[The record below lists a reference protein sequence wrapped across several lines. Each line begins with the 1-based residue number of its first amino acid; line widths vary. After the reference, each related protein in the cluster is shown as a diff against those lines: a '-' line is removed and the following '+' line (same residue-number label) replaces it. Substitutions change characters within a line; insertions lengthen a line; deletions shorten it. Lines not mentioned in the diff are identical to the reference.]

1 MRRGQGGR
9 LQSAE
14 PPLSTVVPP
23 NPTSAAQ
30 AVPLSGL
37 NQLLDLAR
45 KRSPDDQNRLLM
57 GVAGLYES
65 AGAHGGAPEALADI
79 FIALTRSAE
88 REIRQVLA
96 QRLAK
101 VDWAPAALVKMLAA
115 DEIEIARPVIAA
127 SPLLLDDDLLQ
138 LLSDGSIDHQ
148 IQIALRPN
156 IGAAVA
162 RAIIA
167 GADPAVMT
175 ALATNRSARIEAPD
189 FTQLVD
195 QSRQLAALRAP
206 LTRHPSLDEDLALR
220 LYQWVGEALRQA
232 ISDRFTIDPA
242 RLADAV
248 QAAARTSAGQTTGQ
262 VAAAE
267 WALTADEADSRLVA
281 KLHAAGQLRAAY
293 LIRALREEKLGVF
306 AHGLATLG
314 GFEVSQVRRALDGDT
329 ARPLFLACIAVGLD
343 RAAFPALLTEIRK
356 LNKGFPRD
364 PDSSA
369 WRLAERS
376 ADQAAYE
383 FRLLMA
389 NADDPSV

>member
-1 MRRGQGGR
+1 M
-9 LQSAE
+9 
-14 PPLSTVVPP
+14 STVVPLDP
-23 NPTSAAQ
+23 EKPSK
-30 AVPLSGL
+30 AVPLAGL
-37 NQLLDLAR
+37 NQLLDLA
-45 KRSPDDQNRLLM
+45 KNRSPDEQHRLLM
-57 GVAGLYES
+57 GVAGLYQS
-65 AGAHGGAPEALADI
+65 AADHGGAPDALADI
-79 FIALTRSAE
+79 FIALTRKAE
-88 REIRQVLA
+88 REIRQTLA

-101 VDWAPAALVKMLAA
+101 VDWAPAALVRMLAA
-115 DEIEIARPVIAA
+115 DEIQIARPVIAA
-127 SPLLLDDDLLQ
+127 SPLLLDADLLQ
-138 LLSDGSIDHQ
+138 LLADCSIEHQ
-148 IQIALRPN
+148 IQVALRPEL
-156 IGAAVA
+156 GAAVA

-167 GADPAVMT
+167 GGDPAVMT
-175 ALATNRSARIEAPD
+175 ALATNRSAHIEATA
-189 FTQLVD
+189 FSNLVD
-195 QSRQLAALRAP
+195 RSRQLAALRAP

-242 RLADAV
+242 RMAEAIQDAT
-248 QAAARTSAGQTTGQ
+248 QASARAS
-262 VAAAE
+262 AAE
-267 WALTADEADSRLVA
+267 WNSAAPPIAAEDTDARLVA
-281 KLHAAGQLRAAY
+281 KLHAAGQLRPAY

-314 GFEVSQVRRALDGDT
+314 RFEVAQVHRALQGDT

-389 NADDPSV
+389 DIESASV

>member
-1 MRRGQGGR
+1 M
-9 LQSAE
+9 
-14 PPLSTVVPP
+14 STVVPLDP
-23 NPTSAAQ
+23 EKPSQ
-30 AVPLSGL
+30 AVPLAGL
-37 NQLLDLAR
+37 NQLLDLAK
-45 KRSPDDQNRLLM
+45 KRSPDDQHRLLM

-65 AGAHGGAPEALADI
+65 AADHGGAPDALADI
-79 FIALTRSAE
+79 FVALTRSAE

-101 VDWAPAALVKMLAA
+101 VDWAPAALVRMLAA
-115 DEIEIARPVIAA
+115 DEIQIARPVIAA

-138 LLSDGSIDHQ
+138 LLTDCSIEHQ
-148 IQIALRPN
+148 IQVALRPDL
-156 IGAAVA
+156 GAAVA

-167 GADPAVMT
+167 GGDPAVMT
-175 ALATNRSARIEAPD
+175 ALATNRSAQIEGSAFAD
-189 FTQLVD
+189 LVD
-195 QSRQLAALRAP
+195 RSRQLAALRAP

-242 RLADAV
+242 RLAQTVQDAA
-248 QAAARTSAGQTTGQ
+248 QATTRTTAATWDNAPITEDTD
-262 VAAAE
+262 A
-267 WALTADEADSRLVA
+267 RLVA
-281 KLHAAGQLRAAY
+281 KLHAAGQLRPAY

-314 GFEVSQVRRALDGDT
+314 RFEVAQIHRALQGDT

-389 NADDPSV
+389 DIESASV

>member
-1 MRRGQGGR
+1 M
-9 LQSAE
+9 
-14 PPLSTVVPP
+14 STVVPLAP
-23 NPTSAAQ
+23 EKPSQ
-30 AVPLSGL
+30 AVPLAGL
-37 NQLLDLAR
+37 NQLLDLA
-45 KRSPDDQNRLLM
+45 KSRSPDDQHRLLM

-65 AGAHGGAPEALADI
+65 AAGHGGAPEALADI

-101 VDWAPAALVKMLAA
+101 AEWAPAALVRMLAA
-115 DEIEIARPVIAA
+115 DEIQIARPVIAA

-138 LLSDGSIDHQ
+138 LLADCSIEHQ
-148 IQIALRPN
+148 IQVALRPDL
-156 IGAAVA
+156 GAAVA

-167 GADPAVMT
+167 GGDPAVMT
-175 ALATNRSARIEAPD
+175 ALATNRSARIEDAS
-189 FTQLVD
+189 FTVLVNR
-195 QSRQLAALRAP
+195 SRQLAALRAP
-206 LTRHPSLDEDLALR
+206 LTRHPSLNEDLALV

-242 RLADAV
+242 CLSEAAQSAASDTAV
-248 QAAARTSAGQTTGQ
+248 AWEAPSAS
-262 VAAAE
+262 A
-267 WALTADEADSRLVA
+267 ADESDARLVA
-281 KLHAAGQLRAAY
+281 KLNAAGQLRPAY

-306 AHGLATLG
+306 AHGLAVLG
-314 GFEVSQVRRALDGDT
+314 RFEVAQIHRALTGDT

-389 NADDPSV
+389 DIDAASV

>member
-1 MRRGQGGR
+1 M
-9 LQSAE
+9 
-14 PPLSTVVPP
+14 STVVPLDP
-23 NPTSAAQ
+23 SKPSE
-30 AVPLSGL
+30 AVPLAGL

-45 KRSPDDQNRLLM
+45 TRSPDDQHRLLM

-65 AGAHGGAPEALADI
+65 AAEHGGAPEALADI
-79 FIALTRSAE
+79 FIALTRKAE

-101 VDWAPAALVKMLAA
+101 ADWAPAALVRMLAA

-138 LLSDGSIDHQ
+138 LLADCSIEHQ
-148 IQIALRPN
+148 IQVALRPDL
-156 IGAAVA
+156 GAAVA
-162 RAIIA
+162 RAIVA

-175 ALATNRSARIEAPD
+175 ALATNRSARIEPAVFAD
-189 FTQLVD
+189 LVER
-195 QSRQLAALRAP
+195 SRQLAALRAP
-206 LTRHPSLDEDLALR
+206 LTRHPSLSEDLALR

-232 ISDRFTIDPA
+232 IGDRFSIDPA
-242 RLADAV
+242 RLAEAL
-248 QAAARTSAGQTTGQ
+248 QSAAQTAARDTAVAWEAASAS
-262 VAAAE
+262 
-267 WALTADEADSRLVA
+267 ADETEARLVA
-281 KLHAAGQLRAAY
+281 KLHAAGQLRPAY

-306 AHGLATLG
+306 AHGLAVLG
-314 GFEVSQVRRALDGDT
+314 RFEIAQICRALAGDT
-329 ARPLFLACIAVGLD
+329 ARPLFLACIAVGMD

-364 PDSSA
+364 PDASA

-389 NADDPSV
+389 DIDGASV

>member
-1 MRRGQGGR
+1 M
-9 LQSAE
+9 
-14 PPLSTVVPP
+14 STVVPP
-23 NPTSAAQ
+23 DLTHASQ

-37 NQLLDLAR
+37 NQLLDLAK

-96 QRLAK
+96 QRLAR
-101 VDWAPAALVKMLAA
+101 VEWAPAALVRMLAA

-127 SPLLLDDDLLQ
+127 SPLLLDEDLLQ
-138 LLSDGSIDHQ
+138 LLSDCSIEHQ
-148 IQIALRPN
+148 IQVALRPN

-175 ALATNRSARIEAPD
+175 ALATNRTAQIEASVFAD
-189 FTQLVD
+189 LVGH
-195 QSRQLAALRAP
+195 SRQLAALRAP
-206 LTRHPSLDEDLALR
+206 LTRHPSLDEALALR
-220 LYQWVGEALRQA
+220 LYQWVGDALRQA
-232 ISDRFTIDPA
+232 ISDRFTIDPDRLAEAVRSVARTTAGETAGGQVGAVDWDAPPEDSDA
-242 RLADAV
+242 RLA
-248 QAAARTSAGQTTGQ
+248 
-262 VAAAE
+262 
-267 WALTADEADSRLVA
+267 A
-281 KLHAAGQLRAAY
+281 KLHAAGQLRPAY

-306 AHGLATLG
+306 AHGLAMLG
-314 GFEVSQVRRALDGDT
+314 RFEVTQVRRALDGDT

-343 RAAFPALLTEIRK
+343 RAAFPAILTEIRK

-389 NADDPSV
+389 DADHASV

>member
-1 MRRGQGGR
+1 M
-9 LQSAE
+9 
-14 PPLSTVVPP
+14 STVVPLDP
-23 NPTSAAQ
+23 EKPSQ
-30 AVPLSGL
+30 AVPLAGL
-37 NQLLDLAR
+37 NQLLDLAK
-45 KRSPDDQNRLLM
+45 KRSPDDQHRLLM

-65 AGAHGGAPEALADI
+65 AADHGGAPDALADI
-79 FIALTRSAE
+79 FVALTRSAE

-101 VDWAPAALVKMLAA
+101 VDWAPVALVRMLAA
-115 DEIEIARPVIAA
+115 DEIHIARPVIAA

-138 LLSDGSIDHQ
+138 LLSDCSIEHQ
-148 IQIALRPN
+148 IQVALRPDL
-156 IGAAVA
+156 GAAVA

-167 GADPAVMT
+167 SGDPAVMT
-175 ALATNRSARIEAPD
+175 ALATNRSAQIEGSAFAD
-189 FTQLVD
+189 LVD
-195 QSRQLAALRAP
+195 RSRQLAALRAP

-242 RLADAV
+242 RLAQAV
-248 QAAARTSAGQTTGQ
+248 QDAAQATTRT
-262 VAAAE
+262 
-267 WALTADEADSRLVA
+267 TASTWDNAPIPENTDARLVA
-281 KLHAAGQLRAAY
+281 KLHAAGQLRPAY

-314 GFEVSQVRRALDGDT
+314 RFEVAQIHRALQGDT

-389 NADDPSV
+389 DIESASV

>member
-1 MRRGQGGR
+1 M
-9 LQSAE
+9 
-14 PPLSTVVPP
+14 STVVPLDP
-23 NPTSAAQ
+23 SKPSE
-30 AVPLSGL
+30 AVPLAGL

-45 KRSPDDQNRLLM
+45 TRSPDDQHRLLM

-65 AGAHGGAPEALADI
+65 AAEHGGAPEALADI
-79 FIALTRSAE
+79 FIALTRKAE

-101 VDWAPAALVKMLAA
+101 ADWAPAALVRMLAA

-138 LLSDGSIDHQ
+138 LLADCSIEHQ
-148 IQIALRPN
+148 IQVALRPDL
-156 IGAAVA
+156 GAAVA
-162 RAIIA
+162 RAIVA

-175 ALATNRSARIEAPD
+175 ALATNRSARIEPAVFAD
-189 FTQLVD
+189 LVER
-195 QSRQLAALRAP
+195 SRQLAALRAP
-206 LTRHPSLDEDLALR
+206 LTRHPSLSEDLALR

-232 ISDRFTIDPA
+232 IGDRFSIDPA
-242 RLADAV
+242 RLAEAL
-248 QAAARTSAGQTTGQ
+248 QSAAQTAARDTAVAWEVASAS
-262 VAAAE
+262 
-267 WALTADEADSRLVA
+267 ADETEARLVA
-281 KLHAAGQLRAAY
+281 KLHAAGQLRPAY

-306 AHGLATLG
+306 AHGLAVLG
-314 GFEVSQVRRALDGDT
+314 RFEIAQIRRALAGDT
-329 ARPLFLACIAVGLD
+329 ARPLFLACIAVGMD

-364 PDSSA
+364 PDASA

-389 NADDPSV
+389 DIDGASV

>member
-1 MRRGQGGR
+1 V
-9 LQSAE
+9 
-14 PPLSTVVPP
+14 STVVPLDP
-23 NPTSAAQ
+23 EKPSQ
-30 AVPLSGL
+30 AVPLAGL
-37 NQLLDLAR
+37 NQLLDLAK
-45 KRSPDDQNRLLM
+45 KRSPDDQHRLLM

-65 AGAHGGAPEALADI
+65 AADHGGAPDALADI
-79 FIALTRSAE
+79 FVALTRSAE

-101 VDWAPAALVKMLAA
+101 VDWAPAALVRMLAA
-115 DEIEIARPVIAA
+115 DEIQIARPVIAA

-138 LLSDGSIDHQ
+138 LLTDCSIEHQ
-148 IQIALRPN
+148 IQVALRPDL
-156 IGAAVA
+156 GAAVA

-167 GADPAVMT
+167 GGDPAVMT
-175 ALATNRSARIEAPD
+175 ALATNRSAQIEGSAFAD
-189 FTQLVD
+189 LVD
-195 QSRQLAALRAP
+195 RSRQLAALRAP

-242 RLADAV
+242 RLAQAV
-248 QAAARTSAGQTTGQ
+248 QDAAQATTRT
-262 VAAAE
+262 
-267 WALTADEADSRLVA
+267 TASTWDNAPITEDTDARLVA
-281 KLHAAGQLRAAY
+281 KLHAAGQLRPAY

-314 GFEVSQVRRALDGDT
+314 RFEVAQIHRALQGDT

-389 NADDPSV
+389 DIESASV

>member
-1 MRRGQGGR
+1 M
-9 LQSAE
+9 
-14 PPLSTVVPP
+14 STVVPLE
-23 NPTSAAQ
+23 PTKPSQ

-37 NQLLDLAR
+37 DQLLDLAAR
-45 KRSPDDQNRLLM
+45 RTPDDQNRLLM

-65 AGAHGGAPEALADI
+65 ADAHGGAPEALADI

-101 VDWAPAALVKMLAA
+101 VEWAPKALVRMLAA

-138 LLSDGSIDHQ
+138 LLADGSIEHQ
-148 IQIALRPN
+148 IQVALRPD

-162 RAIIA
+162 RAIVV
-167 GADPAVMT
+167 GRDPAVMT
-175 ALATNRSARIEAPD
+175 ALATNRSARIDAATFAD
-189 FTQLVD
+189 LVS
-195 QSRQLAALRAP
+195 QARQLAALRAP
-206 LTRHPSLDEDLALR
+206 LTRHPSLDETLALR

-232 ISDRFTIDPA
+232 ISDRFPLDPA
-242 RLADAV
+242 RLAEAAREATH
-248 QAAARTSAGQTTGQ
+248 QAAAVEWGAV
-262 VAAAE
+262 VAPPV
-267 WALTADEADSRLVA
+267 ADDLVARLVA
-281 KLHAAGQLRAAY
+281 KLHAAGQLRPAY

-306 AHGLATLG
+306 AHGLAVLG
-314 GFEVSQVRRALDGDT
+314 RFEPAQVWRALRGDT

-356 LNKGFPRD
+356 LNNGFPRD

-389 NADDPSV
+389 EIDDASV

>member
-1 MRRGQGGR
+1 M
-9 LQSAE
+9 
-14 PPLSTVVPP
+14 STVVPLDP
-23 NPTSAAQ
+23 SKPSE
-30 AVPLSGL
+30 AVPLAGL

-45 KRSPDDQNRLLM
+45 TRSPDDQHRLLM

-65 AGAHGGAPEALADI
+65 AAEHGGAPEALADI
-79 FIALTRSAE
+79 FIALTRKAE

-101 VDWAPAALVKMLAA
+101 ADWAPAALVRMLAA

-127 SPLLLDDDLLQ
+127 SPLLRDDDLLQ
-138 LLSDGSIDHQ
+138 LLADCSIEHQ
-148 IQIALRPN
+148 IQVALRPDL
-156 IGAAVA
+156 GAAVA
-162 RAIIA
+162 RAIVA

-175 ALATNRSARIEAPD
+175 ALATNRSARIEPAVFAD
-189 FTQLVD
+189 LVER
-195 QSRQLAALRAP
+195 SRQLAALRAP
-206 LTRHPSLDEDLALR
+206 LTRHPSLSEDLALR

-232 ISDRFTIDPA
+232 IGDRFSIDPA
-242 RLADAV
+242 RLVEALQSAA
-248 QAAARTSAGQTTGQ
+248 QTAARDTAVAWEAASAS
-262 VAAAE
+262 
-267 WALTADEADSRLVA
+267 ADETEARLVA
-281 KLHAAGQLRAAY
+281 KLHAAGQLRPAY

-306 AHGLATLG
+306 AHGLAVLG
-314 GFEVSQVRRALDGDT
+314 RFEIAQIRRALAGDT
-329 ARPLFLACIAVGLD
+329 ARPLFLACIAVGMD

-364 PDSSA
+364 PDASA

-389 NADDPSV
+389 DIDGASV

>member
-1 MRRGQGGR
+1 M
-9 LQSAE
+9 
-14 PPLSTVVPP
+14 STIVPP
-23 NPTSAAQ
+23 EPTTIAQ

-37 NQLLDLAR
+37 NQLLDLTR
-45 KRSPDDQNRLLM
+45 NRSPDDQRRLLL

-65 AGAHGGAPEALADI
+65 ARAHGGAPDALADI

-88 REIRQVLA
+88 REIRQALA

-101 VDWAPAALVKMLAA
+101 VEWAPAALVRMLAA

-138 LLSDGSIDHQ
+138 VLADCSIEHQ
-148 IQIALRPN
+148 IQVALRPN

-162 RAIIA
+162 RSIIA

-175 ALATNRSARIEAPD
+175 ALATNRSAHMDAAT
-189 FTQLVD
+189 FSSLVD
-195 QSRQLAALRAP
+195 HSRQLAALRAP

-232 ISDRFTIDPA
+232 ISDRFTLDPA
-242 RLADAV
+242 RLAEAV
-248 QAAARTSAGQTTGQ
+248 QTAAQAGAGRAAAVEWGTASSAPP
-262 VAAAE
+262 AE
-267 WALTADEADSRLVA
+267 DHDARLVA
-281 KLHAAGQLRAAY
+281 KLHAAGQLRPAY
-293 LIRALREEKLGVF
+293 LIRALREEKLSVF

-314 GFEVSQVRRALDGDT
+314 RFEVAQVHRALAGDT
-329 ARPLFLACIAVGLD
+329 ARPLFLACTAVGLD
-343 RAAFPALLTEIRK
+343 RAAFPAILAEIRK

-364 PDSSA
+364 PDASA

-389 NADDPSV
+389 DADGASV

>member
-1 MRRGQGGR
+1 M
-9 LQSAE
+9 
-14 PPLSTVVPP
+14 STVVPLDP
-23 NPTSAAQ
+23 EKPSQ
-30 AVPLSGL
+30 AVPLAGL

-45 KRSPDDQNRLLM
+45 TRSPDDQHRLLM
-57 GVAGLYES
+57 GVASLYES
-65 AGAHGGAPEALADI
+65 AADHGGAPDALADI

-101 VDWAPAALVKMLAA
+101 AEWAPAALVRMLAA
-115 DEIEIARPVIAA
+115 DEIQIARPVIAA
-127 SPLLLDDDLLQ
+127 SPLLLDDDLLH
-138 LLSDGSIDHQ
+138 LLADCSIEHQ
-148 IQIALRPN
+148 IQVALRPDL
-156 IGAAVA
+156 GAAVA
-162 RAIIA
+162 RAIVA
-167 GADPAVMT
+167 GRDPAVMT
-175 ALATNRSARIEAPD
+175 ALATNRSARIEAEA
-189 FTQLVD
+189 FAELVD

-232 ISDRFTIDPA
+232 ISDRFTLDPA
-242 RLADAV
+242 QLAQAV
-248 QAAARTSAGQTTGQ
+248 QDAAQTSVRAT
-262 VAAAE
+262 AAE
-267 WALTADEADSRLVA
+267 WDTASPRADDSDARLVA
-281 KLHAAGQLRAAY
+281 KLHAAGQLRPAY

-306 AHGLATLG
+306 AHGLAVLG
-314 GFEVSQVRRALDGDT
+314 RFEVSQIHRALAGDT

-389 NADDPSV
+389 DIDAASV

>member
-1 MRRGQGGR
+1 
-9 LQSAE
+9 LA
-14 PPLSTVVPP
+14 
-23 NPTSAAQ
+23 
-30 AVPLSGL
+30 GL
-37 NQLLDLAR
+37 NQLLDLAK
-45 KRSPDDQNRLLM
+45 KRSPDDQHRLLM

-65 AGAHGGAPEALADI
+65 AADHGGAPDALADI
-79 FIALTRSAE
+79 FVALTRSAE

-101 VDWAPAALVKMLAA
+101 VDWAPAALVRMLAA
-115 DEIEIARPVIAA
+115 DEIQIARPVIAA

-138 LLSDGSIDHQ
+138 LLTDCSIEHQ
-148 IQIALRPN
+148 IQVALRPDL
-156 IGAAVA
+156 GAAVA

-167 GADPAVMT
+167 GGDPAVMT
-175 ALATNRSARIEAPD
+175 ALATNRSAQIEGSAFAD
-189 FTQLVD
+189 LVD
-195 QSRQLAALRAP
+195 RSRQLAALRAP

-242 RLADAV
+242 RLAQTVQDAA
-248 QAAARTSAGQTTGQ
+248 QATTRTTAATWDNAPITEDTD
-262 VAAAE
+262 A
-267 WALTADEADSRLVA
+267 RLVA
-281 KLHAAGQLRAAY
+281 KLHAAGQLRPAY

-314 GFEVSQVRRALDGDT
+314 RFEVAQIHRALQGDT

-389 NADDPSV
+389 DIESASV

>member
-1 MRRGQGGR
+1 M
-9 LQSAE
+9 
-14 PPLSTVVPP
+14 STVVPLEP
-23 NPTSAAQ
+23 AKPSQ

-37 NQLLDLAR
+37 DQLLDLAK

-96 QRLAK
+96 QRLARA
-101 VDWAPAALVKMLAA
+101 DWAPAALVRMLAA

-138 LLSDGSIDHQ
+138 LLADCSIEHQ
-148 IQIALRPN
+148 IQVALRPD
-156 IGAAVA
+156 IGPAVA
-162 RAIIA
+162 RAIVI
-167 GADPAVMT
+167 GRDPAVMT
-175 ALATNRSARIEAPD
+175 ALATNRSARIDAATFAD
-189 FTQLVD
+189 LVG
-195 QSRQLAALRAP
+195 QAQQLAALRAP
-206 LTRHPSLDEDLALR
+206 LTRHPSLDEILALR
-220 LYQWVGEALRQA
+220 LFQWVGEALRQA
-232 ISDRFTIDPA
+232 ISDRFPIDPA
-242 RLADAV
+242 RLAEAAREATH
-248 QAAARTSAGQTTGQ
+248 QAAAVEWGAI
-262 VAAAE
+262 AAPPA
-267 WALTADEADSRLVA
+267 ADDLDARLVA
-281 KLHAAGQLRAAY
+281 KLHAAGQLRPAY

-306 AHGLATLG
+306 AHGLAVLG
-314 GFEVSQVRRALDGDT
+314 RFDVAQVWRALRGDT

-389 NADDPSV
+389 EIGDASV

>member
-1 MRRGQGGR
+1 M
-9 LQSAE
+9 
-14 PPLSTVVPP
+14 STVVPLD
-23 NPTSAAQ
+23 PTKPSQ
-30 AVPLSGL
+30 AIPLSGL
-37 NQLLDLAR
+37 NQLLDLAK

-96 QRLAK
+96 QRLAR
-101 VDWAPAALVKMLAA
+101 VEWAPAALVRMLAA

-138 LLSDGSIDHQ
+138 LLADRSIEHQ
-148 IQIALRPN
+148 IQVALRPN

-167 GADPAVMT
+167 GGDPAVMT
-175 ALATNRSARIEAPD
+175 ALATNRSAQIETAAFAD
-189 FTQLVD
+189 LIGH
-195 QSRQLAALRAP
+195 SRQLAALRAP
-206 LTRHPSLDEDLALR
+206 LTRHPLLDEDLALR

-232 ISDRFTIDPA
+232 ISDRFTLDPA
-242 RLADAV
+242 RLAEAV
-248 QAAARTSAGQTTGQ
+248 QAATQAAGQP
-262 VAAAE
+262 AAE
-267 WALTADEADSRLVA
+267 WGSTAEDPDARLVT
-281 KLHAAGQLRAAY
+281 KLHAAGQLRPAY

-314 GFEVSQVRRALDGDT
+314 RFEVAQVKRALAGDT

-343 RAAFPALLTEIRK
+343 RAAFPAILTEIRK
-356 LNKGFPRD
+356 LNQGFPRD

-389 NADDPSV
+389 EIDAASV

>member
-1 MRRGQGGR
+1 M
-9 LQSAE
+9 
-14 PPLSTVVPP
+14 STVVPP
-23 NPTSAAQ
+23 IPTNAAQ

-65 AGAHGGAPEALADI
+65 ASAHGGAPEALADI

-101 VDWAPAALVKMLAA
+101 VDWPPAALVKMLAA

-138 LLSDGSIDHQ
+138 LLSECSIDHQ

-175 ALATNRSARIEAPD
+175 ALATNRSARIETGD
-189 FTQLVD
+189 FAELVG

-206 LTRHPSLDEDLALR
+206 LTRHPSLDEALALR

-232 ISDRFTIDPA
+232 ISDRFTIDPV
-242 RLADAV
+242 RLAEAV
-248 QAAARTSAGQTTGQ
+248 QAAARAAAGQATGLAT
-262 VAAAE
+262 VVD
-267 WALTADEADSRLVA
+267 WDLTDEETDARLVA

-314 GFEVSQVRRALDGDT
+314 GFEVSQIRRALDGDT

-389 NADDPSV
+389 GADGPSV

>member
-1 MRRGQGGR
+1 M
-9 LQSAE
+9 
-14 PPLSTVVPP
+14 STVVPLDP
-23 NPTSAAQ
+23 EKPSQ
-30 AVPLSGL
+30 AVPLAGL
-37 NQLLDLAR
+37 NQLLDLAK
-45 KRSPDDQNRLLM
+45 KRSPDDQHRLLM

-65 AGAHGGAPEALADI
+65 AADHGGAPDALADI
-79 FIALTRSAE
+79 FVALTRSAE

-101 VDWAPAALVKMLAA
+101 VDWAPVALVRMLAA
-115 DEIEIARPVIAA
+115 DEIQIARPVIAA

-138 LLSDGSIDHQ
+138 LLTDCSIEHQ
-148 IQIALRPN
+148 IQVALRPDL
-156 IGAAVA
+156 GAAVA

-167 GADPAVMT
+167 GGDPAVMT
-175 ALATNRSARIEAPD
+175 ALATNRSAQIEGSAFAD
-189 FTQLVD
+189 LVD
-195 QSRQLAALRAP
+195 RSRQLAALRAP

-242 RLADAV
+242 RLAQAV
-248 QAAARTSAGQTTGQ
+248 QDAAQATTRT
-262 VAAAE
+262 
-267 WALTADEADSRLVA
+267 TASTWDNAPITEDTDARLVA
-281 KLHAAGQLRAAY
+281 KLHAAGQLRPAY

-314 GFEVSQVRRALDGDT
+314 RFEVAQIHRALQGDT

-389 NADDPSV
+389 DIESASV

>member
-1 MRRGQGGR
+1 M
-9 LQSAE
+9 
-14 PPLSTVVPP
+14 STVVPLDP
-23 NPTSAAQ
+23 EKPSQ
-30 AVPLSGL
+30 AVPLAGL
-37 NQLLDLAR
+37 NQLLDLA
-45 KRSPDDQNRLLM
+45 KNRSPDDQHRLLM
-57 GVAGLYES
+57 GVAGLYQS
-65 AGAHGGAPEALADI
+65 AADHGGAPDALADI
-79 FIALTRSAE
+79 FIALTRKAE
-88 REIRQVLA
+88 REIRQTLA

-101 VDWAPAALVKMLAA
+101 VDWAPAALVRMLAA
-115 DEIEIARPVIAA
+115 DEIQIARPVIAA

-138 LLSDGSIDHQ
+138 LLVDCSIEHQ
-148 IQIALRPN
+148 IQVALRPDL
-156 IGAAVA
+156 GAAVA

-167 GADPAVMT
+167 GGDPAVMT
-175 ALATNRSARIEAPD
+175 ALATNRSAQIEATA
-189 FTQLVD
+189 FTELVD
-195 QSRQLAALRAP
+195 RSRQLAALRAP

-242 RLADAV
+242 RLTQAV
-248 QAAARTSAGQTTGQ
+248 QEAAQASARTTAAQWDNAP
-262 VAAAE
+262 VAEDTDA
-267 WALTADEADSRLVA
+267 RLVA
-281 KLHAAGQLRAAY
+281 KLHAAGQLRPAY

-314 GFEVSQVRRALDGDT
+314 RFEVTQVHRALQGDT

-389 NADDPSV
+389 DIASASV

>member
-1 MRRGQGGR
+1 MPRGRGGR
-9 LQSAE
+9 IRDAE
-14 PPLSTVVPP
+14 PPVSTVVPLEP
-23 NPTSAAQ
+23 AKPTQ
-30 AVPLSGL
+30 AVPLAGL

-45 KRSPDDQNRLLM
+45 TRSPDDQHRLLM

-65 AGAHGGAPEALADI
+65 AADHGGAPEALADI
-79 FIALTRSAE
+79 FVTLTRSAE

-101 VDWAPAALVKMLAA
+101 VEWAPPALVRMLAA
-115 DEIEIARPVIAA
+115 DEIQIARPVIAA
-127 SPLLLDDDLLQ
+127 SPLLLDEDLLQ
-138 LLSDGSIDHQ
+138 LLADCSIEHQ
-148 IQIALRPN
+148 IQIALRPDL
-156 IGAAVA
+156 GAAVA

-167 GADPAVMT
+167 GGDPAVMT
-175 ALATNRSARIEAPD
+175 ALATNRSAQIETTAFSD
-189 FTQLVD
+189 LVER
-195 QSRQLAALRAP
+195 SRQLAALRAP
-206 LTRHPSLDEDLALR
+206 LTRHPSLNETLALR

-232 ISDRFTIDPA
+232 ISDRFTLDPA
-242 RLADAV
+242 RLAE
-248 QAAARTSAGQTTGQ
+248 AARAATTQAVAVEWGA
-262 VAAAE
+262 VAAPPAAE
-267 WALTADEADSRLVA
+267 DLDARLVA
-281 KLHAAGQLRAAY
+281 KLHAAGQLRPAY

-306 AHGLATLG
+306 AHGLAVLG
-314 GFEVSQVRRALDGDT
+314 RFEVSQIYRALAGDT

-356 LNKGFPRD
+356 LNKGFPHD

-389 NADDPSV
+389 ELDGASV

>member
-1 MRRGQGGR
+1 V
-9 LQSAE
+9 
-14 PPLSTVVPP
+14 STVVPLDP
-23 NPTSAAQ
+23 EKPSQ
-30 AVPLSGL
+30 AVPLAGL
-37 NQLLDLAR
+37 NQLLDLAK
-45 KRSPDDQNRLLM
+45 KRSPDDQHRLLM

-65 AGAHGGAPEALADI
+65 AADHGGAPDALADI
-79 FIALTRSAE
+79 FVALTRSAE

-101 VDWAPAALVKMLAA
+101 VDWAPAALVRMLAA
-115 DEIEIARPVIAA
+115 DEIQIARPVIAA

-138 LLSDGSIDHQ
+138 LLTDCSIEHQ
-148 IQIALRPN
+148 IQVALRPDL
-156 IGAAVA
+156 GAAVA

-167 GADPAVMT
+167 GGDPAVMT
-175 ALATNRSARIEAPD
+175 ALATNRSAQIEGSAFAD
-189 FTQLVD
+189 LVD
-195 QSRQLAALRAP
+195 RSRQLAALRAP

-242 RLADAV
+242 RLAQTVQDAA
-248 QAAARTSAGQTTGQ
+248 QATTRTTAATWDNAPITEDTD
-262 VAAAE
+262 A
-267 WALTADEADSRLVA
+267 RLVA
-281 KLHAAGQLRAAY
+281 KLHAAGQLRPAY

-314 GFEVSQVRRALDGDT
+314 RFEVAQIHRALQGDT

-389 NADDPSV
+389 DIESASV

>member
-1 MRRGQGGR
+1 M
-9 LQSAE
+9 
-14 PPLSTVVPP
+14 STVVPLE
-23 NPTSAAQ
+23 PTKPSQ

-37 NQLLDLAR
+37 DQLLDLAAR
-45 KRSPDDQNRLLM
+45 RTPDDQNRLLM

-65 AGAHGGAPEALADI
+65 ADAHGGAPEALADI

-101 VDWAPAALVKMLAA
+101 VEWAPKALVRMLAA

-138 LLSDGSIDHQ
+138 LLADGSIEHQ
-148 IQIALRPN
+148 IQVALRPD

-162 RAIIA
+162 RAIVV
-167 GADPAVMT
+167 GRDPAVMT
-175 ALATNRSARIEAPD
+175 ALATNRSARIDAATFAD
-189 FTQLVD
+189 LVS
-195 QSRQLAALRAP
+195 QARQLAALRAP
-206 LTRHPSLDEDLALR
+206 LTRHPSLDETLALR

-232 ISDRFTIDPA
+232 ISDRFPLDPA
-242 RLADAV
+242 RLAEAAREATH
-248 QAAARTSAGQTTGQ
+248 QAAAVEWGA
-262 VAAAE
+262 VAAPPV
-267 WALTADEADSRLVA
+267 ADDLDARLVA
-281 KLHAAGQLRAAY
+281 KLHAAGQLRPAY

-306 AHGLATLG
+306 AHGLAVLG
-314 GFEVSQVRRALDGDT
+314 RFEPAQVWRALRGDT

-356 LNKGFPRD
+356 LNNGFPRD

-389 NADDPSV
+389 EIDDASV